1 MSFQVAKYQISA
13 DIVRDPEVA
22 ELVTKQYFETKT
34 EPLSGIAFSLAYTP
48 PVDLGGRMLPDDV
61 KSLAS
66 DFINLDEPSLTQG
79 VRAQYCH
86 LRSLLEDPAESTY
99 EATPG

>member
-1 MSFQVAKYQISA
+1 MSFQVAKYHISA
-13 DIVRDPEVA
+13 DIVRD
-22 ELVTKQYFETKT
+22 LVTKQYFETKT
-34 EPLSGIAFSLAYTP
+34 GPLSGIAFSLAYTP

-61 KSLAS
+61 ESLAS

-79 VRAQYCH
+79 VRAQYSH

-99 EATPG
+99 EATPS